1 MERGAEMTLD
11 LILWLCIA
19 AIALIFGYIATRPL

>member
-1 MERGAEMTLD
+1 MTLD

-19 AIALIFGYIATRPL
+19 AIALIFGYIAMRPL